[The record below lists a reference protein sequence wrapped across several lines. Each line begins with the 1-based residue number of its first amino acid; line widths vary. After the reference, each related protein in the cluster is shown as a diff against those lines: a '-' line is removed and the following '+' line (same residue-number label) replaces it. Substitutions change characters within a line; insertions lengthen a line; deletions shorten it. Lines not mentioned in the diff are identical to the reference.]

1 MTTNL
6 RGRGLAAEELRLPLS
21 LEDVSLV
28 AFTFDIEDR
37 QDLAPPG
44 SWALDQD
51 EPGNGDAELVLT
63 EEKVY
68 LDSLFRALLAERFF
82 VTLPG
87 VVPNGSGGFL
97 VSVPLVNQR
106 EQRFGQKRAEERQV
120 KVIQRLFQGY
130 SWDIQVYY
138 SRSLTTLI
146 IGARRI
152 EWYGAAE
159 KTINF
164 DV

>member
-37 QDLAPPG
+37 DDLAPPG

-51 EPGNGDAELVLT
+51 EPGNGDAELVFT

-68 LDSLFRALLAERFF
+68 LDKLLRALLQERFF
-82 VTLPG
+82 VALPG
-87 VVPNGSGGFL
+87 VVSGGGGSL
-97 VSVPLVNQR
+97 VSVPLVNPR
-106 EQRFGQKRAEERQV
+106 EKRFGQKRAEDRQV
-120 KVIQRLFQGY
+120 RVIQRLFQGY
-130 SWDIQVYY
+130 CWDLQVYY
-138 SRSLTTLI
+138 SKTHSTLI
-146 IGARRI
+146 IGARHI
-152 EWYGAAE
+152 QWYGAAE
-159 KTINF
+159 KALDF
-164 DV
+164 DG